1 MKSAFDE
8 FTSERWLASVSIRL
22 QTSQTLPCND
32 GGVIVG
38 DKNNERRFSRIMLE
52 FFSLFVCDR
61 SPFRQVLECRS
72 PPSPEAAAALVIA
85 FLSPT

>member
-61 SPFRQVLECRS
+61 SPFRQVLECR